1 MMEALKRSLAQ
12 SQKPAAEPTHDKKPT
27 RRTGTDL
34 HRRKLAS

>member
-12 SQKPAAEPTHDKKPT
+12 TESQKQKKPS
-27 RRTGTDL
+27 RRTGTE